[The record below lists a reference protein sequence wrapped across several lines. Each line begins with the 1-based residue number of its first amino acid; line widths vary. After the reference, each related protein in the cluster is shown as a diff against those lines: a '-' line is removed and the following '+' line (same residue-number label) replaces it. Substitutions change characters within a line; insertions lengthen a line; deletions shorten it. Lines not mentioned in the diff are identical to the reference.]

1 MFFRYLREGC
11 DNLDSNIT
19 LRIYYCSDLTTYNR
33 EINILN
39 TSENISE
46 IKYILQPIMYKIQ
59 YSEIIDREKYKKFK
73 V

>member
-19 LRIYYCSDLTTYNR
+19 LRIYYCNDLT
-33 EINILN
+33 
-39 TSENISE
+39 
-46 IKYILQPIMYKIQ
+46 KIG
-59 YSEIIDREKYKKFK
+59 RAH